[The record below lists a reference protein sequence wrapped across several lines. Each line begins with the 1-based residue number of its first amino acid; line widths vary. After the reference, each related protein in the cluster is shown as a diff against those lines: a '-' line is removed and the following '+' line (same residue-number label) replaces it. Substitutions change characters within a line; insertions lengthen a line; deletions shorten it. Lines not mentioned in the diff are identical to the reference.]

1 MQEPIITIV
10 GFLGAG
16 KTTLLKHLV
25 NVFAEDNWQPYVI
38 LNDYADARLDTD
50 MITERL
56 GADAIAPLTG
66 SCICCDGINELR
78 SSVNNLPVRDKGI
91 TLIEA
96 NGTSDASM
104 LMGFLGVGLDE
115 RFLPPIQVSVVDVKN
130 WQQRDYLNE
139 LEADQVRVSSLIVL
153 THLDGVPDARVRE
166 VEESVRTINPVATL
180 VAREELD
187 ALLLPELAPVK
198 DTGARIDHHAAHWS
212 SCSVDLPNVPD
223 LECLRAIFKAIP
235 DTILR
240 IKGCTRI
247 GQNEGYTLV
256 ERCPDGR
263 AYARPYAGVP
273 ETGAKLLTVGPGSEP
288 ERLRAIIEESLRA
301 AQARVP
307 EGAV

>member
-25 NVFAEDNWQPYVI
+25 NVFAEDHWQPYVI

-166 VEESVRTINPVATL
+166 VEESVEAINPVATL

-212 SCSVDLPNVPD
+212 SCSVDLPDVPD

-263 AYARPYAGVP
+263 AYARSYAGVP

-301 AQARVP
+301 AQERVP